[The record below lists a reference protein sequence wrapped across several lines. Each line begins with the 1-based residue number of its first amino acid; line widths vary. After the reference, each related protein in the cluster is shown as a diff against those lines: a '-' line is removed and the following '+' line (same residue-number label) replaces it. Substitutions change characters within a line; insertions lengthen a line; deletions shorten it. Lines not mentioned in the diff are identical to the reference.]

1 MSTSVEQVS
10 RLLALVPYLQAHP
23 DADLAET
30 AAAFGVT
37 PRRLLADLEVLW
49 FVGLPGGLPG
59 DLIDIDMDAVQSHGR
74 IRLTNAEYL
83 SRPMRFTIDEVTSL
97 IVALRAVR
105 EVAGGEAGDAVDSAL
120 AKLSTVAGAQE
131 SRRVEFAVA
140 TSEGGVRDRL
150 AAAIADGAAV
160 RLTYDGLTRAET
172 TRPVV
177 EPHRLTVRDGFVYLE
192 AWSRDRSDWRTFR
205 LDRVTA
211 VDDADGGVAD
221 HGEPPVR
228 RGLARGAGRS
238 RSGQHH
244 GHRPRPLD
252 RGVLP
257 GAIDHRSPWG
267 LADRAAGGRPGVASG
282 VAAAPRPRRAGG
294 RPAHGGRFGTG
305 GGVRGLGAVP
315 GAPDRVAGP
324 REGLQPEGD
333 GSPTGEGTV
342 LQPAKGTV
350 LQPAG
355 DGSPTG
361 WGTVLQT
368 S

>member
-37 PRRLLADLEVLW
+37 QRRLLADLEVLW

-59 DLIDIDMDAVQSHGR
+59 DLIDIDMDAVQAHGR

-105 EVAGGEAGDAVDSAL
+105 EVTGGAAGEAVESAL

-140 TSEGGVRDRL
+140 TSDSPVRDRL
-150 AAAIADGAAV
+150 AEAIADGVAV

-192 AWSRDRSDWRTFR
+192 AWSRDRDDWRTFR
-205 LDRVTA
+205 LDRVAA
-211 VDDADGGVAD
+211 VEVADGGVAD
-221 HGEPPVR
+221 HGEPPRFDAGWLEVR
-228 RGLARGAGRS
+228 AEAALVGITVTERARWIADEARIGHRNKIIVIHPHEVALMRARVETVRSASLSRVHPHPEFRLHSGHPTPGCLFLLARVE
-238 RSGQHH
+238 Q
-244 GHRPRPLD
+244 
-252 RGVLP
+252 
-257 GAIDHRSPWG
+257 
-267 LADRAAGGRPGVASG
+267 
-282 VAAAPRPRRAGG
+282 
-294 RPAHGGRFGTG
+294 
-305 GGVRGLGAVP
+305 AVQCHP
-315 GAPDRVAGP
+315 NPC
-324 REGLQPEGD
+324 L
-333 GSPTGEGTV
+333 
-342 LQPAKGTV
+342 
-350 LQPAG
+350 
-355 DGSPTG
+355 
-361 WGTVLQT
+361 
-368 S
+368 